1 MAFFKNTLLK
11 LTPLKTKSILTTQK
25 RFYLLLHEYVS
36 MGLLEEAGI
45 RVPKF
50 RVAKTADQAHHIAS
64 SGELGNDLVL
74 KAQILAGGRGK
85 GTFDTG
91 LKGGVKMTYSPDE
104 AKHVASK
111 MLGHRLY
118 TKQTGREGKPVSKL
132 IMCEKLFTRREY
144 YFALALERRFDGPVI
159 ITSTQGGTNIEDI
172 AAEHPEAIIRH
183 PIDIHNGLTREEA
196 LTIAERLEFRDG
208 ALQEAADTMLKLY
221 DLFIKK
227 DIVLLEINPLTEG
240 ADGKI
245 YCMDC
250 KINVDDNSEYRQHA
264 IFTKKDDSQSDW
276 RDVKAQQSNL
286 NYIGLDGEIGCLVNG
301 AGLAMATM
309 DIIKLHGGNPAN
321 FLDVGGGASAGQV
334 KDAFE
339 LITADP
345 RVQAIFVN
353 IFGGIMRCDVI
364 AKGIVTAAKELKLN
378 IPIVV
383 RLQGTRV
390 DDAKAIIAS
399 SQFKI
404 LACDDLDDGARLVVK
419 LAEIVSIARSAS
431 IAVQFELPI

>member
-1 MAFFKNTLLK
+1 MAFIRNSLFKLA
-11 LTPLKTKSILTTQK
+11 PASIKSISITQK

-45 RVPKF
+45 RVPKY
-50 RVAKTADQAHHIAS
+50 RVAETPDQVYHIAS
-64 SGELGNDLVL
+64 SQELGNDLVI

-104 AKHVASK
+104 AKQVASK

-118 TKQTGREGKPVSKL
+118 TKQTGREGKPVNKL
-132 IMCEKLFTRREY
+132 ILCEKLFTRREY

-159 ITSTQGGTNIEDI
+159 ITSTQGGSHIEEI
-172 AAEHPEAIIRH
+172 AVEHPDAIIHH
-183 PIDIHNGLTREEA
+183 PIDIHTGLELNDA
-196 LTIAERLEFRDG
+196 LNIAERLGFRNE
-208 ALQEAADTMLKLY
+208 ALQEAADTMMKLY
-221 DLFIKK
+221 KLFIEK
-227 DIVLLEINPLTEG
+227 DIILLEINPLTEG

-264 IFTKKDDSQSDW
+264 VFNQKDNTQKDW
-276 RDVKAQQSNL
+276 RDVKAEESNL

-321 FLDVGGGASAGQV
+321 FLDVGGGASAAQV

-345 RVQAIFVN
+345 RVQAVFVN

-364 AKGIVTAAKELKLN
+364 AQGIVAAAKELKLT

-390 DDAKAIIAS
+390 DDAKAIIAT

-404 LACDDLDDGARLVVK
+404 LPCDDLDDGARLVVK
-419 LAEIVSIARSAS
+419 LAQIVSLARSAS

>member
-1 MAFFKNTLLK
+1 MAFIRNSLLK
-11 LTPLKTKSILTTQK
+11 LAPVSTKSIAIVQK
-25 RFYLLLHEYVS
+25 RFYLALHEYVS

-45 RVPKF
+45 RVPKY
-50 RVAKTADQAHHIAS
+50 RVAETADQAYKIAES
-64 SGELGNDLVL
+64 EELGTDLVI

-104 AKHVASK
+104 AKQVASK

-118 TKQTGREGKPVSKL
+118 TKQTGREGKPVSKV

-144 YFALALERRFDGPVI
+144 YFALALERRFGGPVI
-159 ITSTQGGTNIEDI
+159 ITSTQGGSNIEEI
-172 AAEHPEAIIRH
+172 AAENPDAIIHH
-183 PIDIHNGLTREEA
+183 PIDIITGLERKDALAIADKLGFHDEA
-196 LTIAERLEFRDG
+196 RDD
-208 ALQEAADTMLKLY
+208 AADTMMKLY
-221 DLFIKK
+221 NLFVTK

-250 KINVDDNSEYRQHA
+250 KINVDDNSEYRQQA
-264 IFTKKDDSQSDW
+264 VFSQKDNTQKDW
-276 RDVKAQQSNL
+276 RDVQAEESNL

-309 DIIKLHGGNPAN
+309 DIIKLAGGNPAN
-321 FLDVGGGASAGQV
+321 FLDVGGGATAAQV
-334 KDAFE
+334 KSAFQ

-345 RVQAIFVN
+345 KVQAVFVN

-364 AKGIVTAAKELKLN
+364 AHGIVAAAKELKLT

-390 DDAKAIIAS
+390 DDAKAIIAT

-404 LACDDLDDGARLVVK
+404 LPCDDLADGARLVVK
-419 LAEIVSIARSAS
+419 LAQIVSLARSAS

>member
-1 MAFFKNTLLK
+1 MAFIKSTLSK
-11 LTPLKTKSILTTQK
+11 LTPISKNSILTIQK
-25 RFYLLLHEYVS
+25 RYYLLLHEYVS

-50 RVAKTADQAHHIAS
+50 RVAETPDQAYQIAS
-64 SGELGNDLVL
+64 SGDVGNDLVI

-104 AKHVASK
+104 AKQVASK

-118 TKQTGREGKPVSKL
+118 TKQTGREGKLVSKL

-144 YFALALERRFDGPVI
+144 YFALALERRFGGPVI
-159 ITSTQGGTNIEDI
+159 ITSTQGGTNIEEI
-172 AAEHPEAIIRH
+172 AAEHPDAIIRH
-183 PIDIHNGLTREEA
+183 PIDIQKGLEFNEA
-196 LTIAERLEFRDG
+196 LAIAQRLEFLNE
-208 ALQEAADTMLKLY
+208 ALEDAADTIMKLY
-221 DLFIKK
+221 KLFITK
-227 DIVLLEINPLTEG
+227 DIVLLEVNPLTEG

-250 KINVDDNSEYRQHA
+250 KINVDDNAEFRQA
-264 IFTKKDDSQSDW
+264 TVFQQKDNTQSDW
-276 RDVKAQQSNL
+276 RDVKAQESNL

-353 IFGGIMRCDVI
+353 IFGGIMRCDII
-364 AKGIVTAAKELKLN
+364 AKGIVAAAKELKLT

-390 DDAKAIIAS
+390 DDAKAILAD

-419 LAEIVSIARSAS
+419 LAQIVSLARSAS

>member
-1 MAFFKNTLLK
+1 MALIRNSLLK
-11 LTPLKTKSILTTQK
+11 LSPVSTKSNLTVQK

-45 RVPKF
+45 RVPKY
-50 RVAKTADQAHHIAS
+50 RVAETPEQAYQIAAS
-64 SGELGNDLVL
+64 QELGSDFVI
-74 KAQILAGGRGK
+74 KAQILAGGRGR
-85 GTFDTG
+85 GTFDSG
-91 LKGGVKMTYSPDE
+91 LKGGVKMAFSPDE
-104 AKHVASK
+104 AKQVAKK

-118 TKQTGREGKPVSKL
+118 TNQTGRDGKPVDK
-132 IMCEKLFTRREY
+132 IIICEKLFTRREY
-144 YFALALERRFDGPVI
+144 YFAMALERRFDGPVI
-159 ITSTQGGTNIEDI
+159 ITSTQGGTHIEEI
-172 AAEHPEAIIRH
+172 AVEHPEAIIHH
-183 PIDIHNGLTREEA
+183 PIDIVTGL
-196 LTIAERLEFRDG
+196 ERKDASAIGEKLGFRND
-208 ALQEAADTMLKLY
+208 ALQEVTDTMMKLY
-221 DLFIKK
+221 DLFMKK
-227 DIVLLEINPLTEG
+227 DIVLLEVNPLTEA

-250 KINVDDNSEYRQHA
+250 KINIDDNAQFRQQA
-264 IFTKKDDSQSDW
+264 VFDEKDNAQKDW
-276 RDVKAQQSNL
+276 RDVKAEEANL

-321 FLDVGGGASAGQV
+321 FLDVGGGASAAQV
-334 KDAFE
+334 KNAFE

-345 RVQAIFVN
+345 RVQAVFVN

-364 AKGIVTAAKELKLN
+364 AQGIIAAAKELKLT

-390 DDAKAIIAS
+390 DDAKAILAN

-404 LACDDLDDGARLVVK
+404 LACDDLDDGARLAVK
-419 LAEIVSIARSAS
+419 LAQIVSLARSAS
-431 IAVQFELPI
+431 IGVQFELPI

>member
-1 MAFFKNTLLK
+1 MAFIRHSLIK
-11 LTPLKTKSILTTQK
+11 LAPVSTKSILTVQK

-50 RVAKTADQAHHIAS
+50 RMAQTVDQAYQIAS
-64 SGELGNDLVL
+64 SQELGNDLVI
-74 KAQILAGGRGK
+74 KAQILAGGRGR
-85 GTFDTG
+85 GTFDSG
-91 LKGGVKMTYSPDE
+91 LKGGVKMSFSPDE
-104 AKHVASK
+104 AKQVASK

-118 TKQTGREGKPVSKL
+118 TKQTGREGKPVNHIIL
-132 IMCEKLFTRREY
+132 CEKLFTRREY
-144 YFALALERRFDGPVI
+144 YFAMALERRFDGPVI
-159 ITSTQGGTNIEDI
+159 ITSTQGGTHIEEI
-172 AAEHPEAIIRH
+172 AADHPEAIIHH
-183 PIDIHNGLTREEA
+183 PIDIVTGLERKDA
-196 LTIAERLEFRDG
+196 LSIAERLGFRNE
-208 ALQEAADTMLKLY
+208 ALQEAADTMMKLY
-221 DLFIKK
+221 NLFITK

-240 ADGKI
+240 SDGKI

-264 IFTKKDDSQSDW
+264 VFDHKDNAQKDW
-276 RDVKAQQSNL
+276 RDVKAEEANL

-321 FLDVGGGASAGQV
+321 FLDVGGGASAAQV
-334 KDAFE
+334 KNAFE

-345 RVQAIFVN
+345 RVQAVFVN

-364 AKGIVTAAKELKLN
+364 AQGIVAAAKELKLT

-399 SQFKI
+399 SQLKI
-404 LACDDLDDGARLVVK
+404 LPCDDLDDGARLVVK
-419 LAEIVSIARSAS
+419 LAEIVSLARSAS

>member
-1 MAFFKNTLLK
+1 MAFLRNALYK
-11 LTPLKTKSILTTQK
+11 LSAPSPLVYTQK

-36 MGLLEEAGI
+36 MGLLQDFGI
-45 RVPKF
+45 RVPNFKL
-50 RVAKTADQAHHIAS
+50 ASTAEQVHQIAVS
-64 SGELGNDLVL
+64 KELGNDLVI

-91 LKGGVKMTYSPDE
+91 LKGGVKMTFSAEE
-104 AKHVASK
+104 AKNLSSK

-118 TKQTGREGKPVSKL
+118 TKQTGREGKPVNKL
-132 IMCEKLFTRREY
+132 IVCERLFTRREY
-144 YFALALERRFDGPVI
+144 YFAIALDRSFNGPVI
-159 ITSTQGGTNIEDI
+159 ITSTQGGGNIEEI
-172 AAEHPEAIIRH
+172 AAENPDAINRH
-183 PIDIHNGLTREEA
+183 PIDVIKGFERSEA
-196 LTIAERLEFRDG
+196 LSIAGRLGFSNELLD
-208 ALQEAADTMLKLY
+208 EAADTMLKLY
-221 DLFIKK
+221 DLFMKK

-250 KINVDDNSEYRQHA
+250 KINVDDNSEFRQKEVFGHND
-264 IFTKKDDSQSDW
+264 TSQSDW
-276 RDVKAQQSNL
+276 RDVKASESGL

-321 FLDVGGGASAGQV
+321 FLDVGGGASSTQV

-345 RVQAIFVN
+345 KVQAVLVN
-353 IFGGIMRCDVI
+353 IFGGIMRCDTI
-364 AKGIVTAAKELKLN
+364 AFGIIDAAQELKLN

-390 DDAKAIIAS
+390 DDAKAIIANS
-399 SQFKI
+399 RFKI
-404 LACDDLDDGARLVVK
+404 LPCDDLDEAARLVVK
-419 LAEIVSIARSAS
+419 LAQIISLARSAS
-431 IAVQFELPI
+431 VGIQFELPI

>member
-1 MAFFKNTLLK
+1 MAFSRNILLK
-11 LTPLKTKSILTTQK
+11 LASTSTKSNLITQK

-36 MGLLEEAGI
+36 MGLLEQAGI
-45 RVPKF
+45 RVPKY
-50 RVAKTADQAHHIAS
+50 RVAESVDQVYQIAS
-64 SGELGNDLVL
+64 SHELSTDLVM
-74 KAQILAGGRGK
+74 KAQVLAGGRGK
-85 GTFDTG
+85 GVFDSG
-91 LKGGVKMTYSPDE
+91 LKGGVKMIFSPDE
-104 AKHVASK
+104 AKQVASK

-118 TKQTGREGKPVSKL
+118 TKQTGREGKPVTKL

-159 ITSTQGGTNIEDI
+159 ITSTQGGTDIEAI

-183 PIDIHNGLTREEA
+183 PIDIVQGLQRNDA
-196 LTIAERLEFRDG
+196 LAIAKILQFRNDALE
-208 ALQEAADTMLKLY
+208 EAADIMLKLY
-221 DLFIKK
+221 NLFITH
-227 DIVLLEINPLTEG
+227 DIVLLEINPLTEA
-240 ADGKI
+240 ADGKV

-250 KINVDDNSEYRQHA
+250 KINVDDNSEYRQNA
-264 IFTKKDDSQSDW
+264 IFNERDNTQSDW
-276 RDVKAQQSNL
+276 RDVKAQESNI

-309 DIIKLHGGNPAN
+309 DIIKLHGGSPAN
-321 FLDVGGGASAGQV
+321 FLDVGGGASASQV
-334 KDAFE
+334 KNAFE

-345 RVQAIFVN
+345 RVQAVFVN

-364 AKGIVTAAKELKLN
+364 AQGIVAAAKELKLT

-390 DDAKAIIAS
+390 DDAKAIIAN
-399 SQFKI
+399 SQCRI

-419 LAEIVSIARSAS
+419 LAHIVGLARSAS